1 MLGSGE
7 WLQWLWVHLLVQGPN
22 TGQTRLERASDN
34 RLGRNSFPLLGV
46 GSVAGGSAVV
56 ADRLLPA

>member
-1 MLGSGE
+1 M
-7 WLQWLWVHLLVQGPN
+7 QGPN
-22 TGQTRLERASDN
+22 TGQTRLERALDN
-34 RLGRNSFPLLGV
+34 RLGRNSFPWLGV